1 MPGEIMIVGAVRVE
15 ALESSYAR
23 AFRSLDWQV
32 HVWDPQGVLDRVAR
46 GGRLGRL
53 FSLFVQVEAWQRK
66 ANLDLLR
73 LARAVQPDLILVIA
87 TKGVRAGT
95 LAQLRVHLPGVQV
108 YCVFPDS
115 PHSLDGERIACLP
128 VFDRV
133 TTSSPAWLEAF
144 AGLGARQVDYLP
156 FAADTELYQPPQTVV
171 PNRDFA
177 HDVAFIG
184 TWRLERE
191 QLLEQL
197 ADLDL
202 RIWGSR
208 YWRSRTRRGSP
219 LKRLWGGGQV
229 VGVEFA
235 QVCAQSKVLLNI
247 LDLMS
252 WPGPNMRTFELP
264 ACRAFPLAERSPE
277 VLELF
282 REGETI
288 ECFGTAEEALEKIR
302 YYCSHETDRQHIAAS
317 AYEFVINGGHTYR
330 DRAEQLLRWFAA
342 DSARAHVVFPG
353 RRSTST

>member
-1 MPGEIMIVGAVRVE
+1 MTSKVIIVGAERVE

-23 AFRSLDWQV
+23 AFRSLAWQV
-32 HVWDPQGVLDRVAR
+32 HVWDPERALNRVVR

-53 FSLFVQVEAWQRK
+53 FGLFLHVEAWQRK

-95 LAQLRVHLPGVQV
+95 LAQLRAHLRCVRV

-115 PHSLDGERIACLP
+115 PHSLDSERIDCLP

-133 TTSSPAWLEAF
+133 TTSSPAWVAEF
-144 AGLGARQVDYLP
+144 AGLGARKVDYLP
-156 FAADTELYQPPQTVV
+156 FAADTELYQPAHGTERA
-171 PNRDFA
+171 RDFA

-191 QLLEQL
+191 RFLEQL
-197 ADLDL
+197 AGLDL

-208 YWRSRTRRGSP
+208 YWQSRTRRGSP
-219 LKRLWGGGQV
+219 LKRCWAGGQAI
-229 VGVEFA
+229 GAEFA

-247 LDLMS
+247 LDLAS

-264 ACRAFPLAERSPE
+264 ACRAFPLTERSPC

-288 ECFGTAEEALEKIR
+288 ECFGSAEEALEKIH
-302 YYCSHETDRQHIAAS
+302 YYCRHETDRQRIAVSAS
-317 AYEFVINGGHTYR
+317 DFVIKGGHTYR
-330 DRAEQLLRWFAA
+330 DRAEQLLLWFAA
-342 DSARAHVVFPG
+342 DSAQVQVVVPG
-353 RRSTST
+353 WRSSAV